1 MLTGT
6 LPNERKNHVFHRDV
20 LLLGIFF
27 SLEFK
32 KELMLKDP
40 TVRFEKKQPS

>member
-20 LLLGIFF
+20 LLLWNIFAV
-27 SLEFK
+27 LN
-32 KELMLKDP
+32 
-40 TVRFEKKQPS
+40 

>member
-20 LLLGIFF
+20 LLLWNIFQVVF
-27 SLEFK
+27 LSRLHNRQ
-32 KELMLKDP
+32 
-40 TVRFEKKQPS
+40 V